1 MPVFRNFQPRVLLDR
16 AGLQCEVGG
25 VEAENL
31 FGPNGNQLGG
41 VESPRHS
48 PQGTRQRS
56 PGRIL
61 FRQPKASSRAG
72 AGHPLEVPAHLAN
85 HRVENRRRD
94 LFHKRPVFA
103 NRLREGIQTIRQ
115 DAVRA
120 QENGVRLQACA
131 LLGTMAARG
140 RREPGTGPAG
150 AMDVPDD
157 ECSATKSSVKLD
169 GFALVASGSATE
181 KPVASG
187 WLSGWHRWICVRWR
201 GDRWFFTSLFL
212 MRLMAAP
219 VVRLPT

>member
-85 HRVENRRRD
+85 HRIENRRCD
-94 LFHKRPVFA
+94 LFHKSPVFS
-103 NRLREGIQTIRQ
+103 NRLPERIQAIRQ
-115 DAVRA
+115 DALLA
-120 QENGVRLQACA
+120 QENGMRLHACA
-131 LLGTMAARG
+131 LLDTV
-140 RREPGTGPAG
+140 G
-150 AMDVPDD
+150 A
-157 ECSATKSSVKLD
+157 
-169 GFALVASGSATE
+169 
-181 KPVASG
+181 
-187 WLSGWHRWICVRWR
+187 
-201 GDRWFFTSLFL
+201 
-212 MRLMAAP
+212 
-219 VVRLPT
+219 